1 MELISKE
8 LYHAGFG
15 TLNVGESTAGRDI
28 SEEIKEQMLKDHPDW
43 FEVAGEEAAE
53 KKEDEQMLK
62 DHPDW
67 FEVAGEEAAEKKE
80 DELKIETPEDSLV
93 IETPEA
99 KMDKPRKK

>member
-53 KKEDEQMLK
+53 KKEDE
-62 DHPDW
+62 
-67 FEVAGEEAAEKKE
+67 
-80 DELKIETPEDSLV
+80 LKIETPEDSLV